1 MCDVDMTI
9 QTYEVYYKVM
19 MGGSVWGRFD
29 ILIQV
34 KFSTSIWLEGEEF
47 GRDLFQIMN
56 VIGILATH
64 IKPTST
70 DNKDLIKDS

>member
-34 KFSTSIWLEGEEF
+34 KFSTSI
-47 GRDLFQIMN
+47 
-56 VIGILATH
+56 
-64 IKPTST
+64 
-70 DNKDLIKDS
+70 